1 MGKRL
6 VSLVRKSAFFLC
18 TYSPRGPRV
27 YIILF
32 VQYYSVI
39 CRLSD
44 HTVHCDHSL
53 PPDLHLWIMSHF
65 PDPDNAAMHLHAC
78 IMKLRHYAC
87 IMGMCDYVCIL
98 KMCNHVCIIKL
109 RHHACILEMRYHGCI
124 LNMRHHVCILK
135 RSWNKNSQDVK
146 KYNTNLRCYLLY
158 IH

>member
-6 VSLVRKSAFFLC
+6 VSLVRKSTFFNVQPTGASGL
-18 TYSPRGPRV
+18 Y
-27 YIILF
+27 YII
-32 VQYYSVI
+32 
-39 CRLSD
+39 C
-44 HTVHCDHSL
+44 TVLQCDLPPLRPHSCDHSL

-87 IMGMCDYVCIL
+87 IMGMRDYVCIL

-109 RHHACILEMRYHGCI
+109 RHHACILEMRYHVCILEMRYHGCI

-135 RSWNKNSQDVK
+135 RS
-146 KYNTNLRCYLLY
+146 
-158 IH
+158 